1 MTFPFQ
7 RLGKFLKCQK
17 CGEGYPYYEFVEIA
31 KEVGTG
37 KVGFPEFG
45 GLLVCLACWRLK
57 FPNPAEVKE

>member
-1 MTFPFQ
+1 MPFPFQ

-17 CGEGYPYYEFVEIA
+17 CGKGYPYSEFEAIA

-45 GLLVCLACWRLK
+45 GLLVCLLCWRK
-57 FPNPAEVKE
+57 KYPEEVKVEA